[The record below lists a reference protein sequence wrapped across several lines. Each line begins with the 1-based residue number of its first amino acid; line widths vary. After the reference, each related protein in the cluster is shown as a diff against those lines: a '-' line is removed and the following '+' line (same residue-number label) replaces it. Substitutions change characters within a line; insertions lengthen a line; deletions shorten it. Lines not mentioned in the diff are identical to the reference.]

1 MEYKKKIV
9 KTILA
14 GLIFGVSF
22 TATSAWKTATDS
34 QSIESNVKAGLV
46 CDENTKELYLNIF
59 FVENLEKQG
68 LIYGEWESSY
78 DKGSLDM
85 FATGNVA
92 KIVDIKN
99 EDALVASLKD
109 GGKITFKAHSDS
121 KIYGTEVSLKKFNK
135 AFKNL
140 EKECK

>member
-1 MEYKKKIV
+1 MEYRKKIM
-9 KTILA
+9 KTILS

-22 TATSAWKTATDS
+22 TATSAWETASDS
-34 QSIESNVKAGLV
+34 QNIDSNIKAGLV
-46 CDENTKELYLNIF
+46 CDENTKELYLSIF

-78 DKGSLDM
+78 DKGSLEM
-85 FATGNVA
+85 FATGNTA
-92 KIVDIKN
+92 KITEIKD
-99 EDALVASLKD
+99 EDALIASFKS
-109 GGKITFKAHSDS
+109 GGKITFKAHSGS
-121 KIYGTEVSLKKFNK
+121 KIYGTEVSLNKFNK

>member
-1 MEYKKKIV
+1 MECKKKIV

-14 GLIFGVSF
+14 GLVFGVSF
-22 TATSAWKTATDS
+22 TATSAWKTASDS
-34 QSIESNVKAGLV
+34 QSIESNIKAGLV
-46 CDENTKELYLNIF
+46 CDENTKELYLSIF

-78 DKGSLDM
+78 NKGSLDM

-92 KIVDIKN
+92 KISNIKS
-99 EDALVASLKD
+99 EEALMASLKD

-121 KIYGTEVSLKKFNK
+121 KVYGTELNLKKFNK